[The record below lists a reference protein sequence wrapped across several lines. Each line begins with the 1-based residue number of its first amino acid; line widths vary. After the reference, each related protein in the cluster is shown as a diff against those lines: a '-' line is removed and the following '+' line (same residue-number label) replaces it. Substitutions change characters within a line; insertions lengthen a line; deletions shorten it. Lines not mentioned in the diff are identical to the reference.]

1 MLVALNVALI
11 VFTSAYTIYI
21 SWQIISWIKTPVFKP
36 SAGDFKTKVSVIIPC
51 RNEENTIGNCLASI
65 LQQGYPTSLIEI
77 IVADDHSEDATAKH
91 TKEILGNSTTTWKY
105 VLVTDK
111 SSNKKK
117 AIEAGIKASTG
128 ELIVITDADCT
139 VSKNWLSSIVSLYEE
154 KHYQMICGPVAII
167 NESSI
172 CEKYQA
178 LEFTGLSILAG
189 AGIFSKYPLLSN
201 AANIAYTRQAFEK
214 VEGFKGIENTPSG
227 DDTLLLFK
235 INKQFPG
242 QIGYLKTTEAL
253 VSTAAQPT
261 WSNFIQ
267 QRIRWASK
275 GFRSKNQL
283 NSLISLLV
291 FVTNFLLFVSV
302 IGSLV
307 YFSLNLVLMYCIIAK
322 FTIDFLLL
330 TCGTNFFKK
339 HHLLGYFLAS
349 EVITMLYVSWIGLV
363 ANFSRYHWKGRD
375 Y

>member
-11 VFTSAYTIYI
+11 VFTSAYFLYI
-21 SWQIISWIKTPVFKP
+21 LWQIIAWVKTPVYKP
-36 SAGDFKTKVSVIIPC
+36 VSGNFKTKVSVIIPC
-51 RNEENTIGNCLASI
+51 RNEEDAIGKCLVSV
-65 LQQGYPTSLIEI
+65 LQQSYPASLIEI
-77 IVADDHSEDATAKH
+77 IVADDHSEDATAKNS
-91 TKEILGNSTTTWKY
+91 KEILANSTATWQY
-105 VLVTDK
+105 ILVTDEP
-111 SSNKKK
+111 SNKKK
-117 AIEAGIKASTG
+117 AIEAGIKASTR
-128 ELIVITDADCT
+128 ELMVITDADCV
-139 VSKNWLSSIVSLYEE
+139 VSKNWLSSIASLYEE
-154 KHYQMICGPVAII
+154 KHYQMICGPVAIV
-167 NESSI
+167 NESTF

-189 AGIFSKYPLLSN
+189 AGIFSKSPLLSN

-214 VEGFKGIENTPSG
+214 VEGFKGIENTPTG

-235 INKQFPG
+235 INQQFPG
-242 QIGYLKTTEAL
+242 QIGYLKTQEAI
-253 VSTAAQPT
+253 VTTNAQPT
-261 WSNFIQ
+261 WGCFLQ

-283 NSLISLLV
+283 NSLVSLLV
-291 FVTNFLLFVSV
+291 FVTNFLLFVS
-302 IGSLV
+302 ITGSLV
-307 YFSLNLVLMYCIIAK
+307 YISFNLVLMYCIIAK

-330 TCGTNFFKK
+330 TCGTNFIKK